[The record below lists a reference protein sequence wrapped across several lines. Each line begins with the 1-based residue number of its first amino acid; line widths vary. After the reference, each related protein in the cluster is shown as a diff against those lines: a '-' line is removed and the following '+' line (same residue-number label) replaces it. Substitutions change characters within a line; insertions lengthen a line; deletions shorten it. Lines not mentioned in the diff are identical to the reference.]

1 MNSNEKI
8 LSCNLNN
15 NREEVFSKEEQ
26 EILESI
32 IWDEKSR
39 ALMGMYESRIHLF
52 DYIYLVKYGYRS
64 ILVSQLLG
72 KVCRF
77 KNNVDELVIEGRK
90 IKLRKLKK
98 PWEERLVYESG
109 NFYTDKGSWLMESCQ
124 KRSGDGEY
132 KCFSIKK
139 DKESKSVT
147 IADHQIQALI
157 EYGVIAL
164 TALGEKHVNCI
175 NHIDGDKWNNRS
187 ENLQIVTNGDNVRHY
202 NEKLREYAL
211 IIPRNGKLFINPRFL
226 KE

>member
-8 LSCNLNN
+8 LSCNLNI

-39 ALMGMYESRIHLF
+39 AFMSMYESCIHLF
-52 DYIYLVKYGYRS
+52 DYIYLIKYGYRS

-77 KNNVDELVIEGRK
+77 KNDVDELVIEGRQ

-98 PWEERLVYESG
+98 PWEERIVYENG
-109 NFYTDKGSWLMESCQ
+109 NFYTDKSSWLMESRQ
-124 KRSGDGEY
+124 RRSGNGEY

-139 DKESKSVT
+139 DKKSKSVN

-175 NHIDGDKWNNRS
+175 NHKNGDKDDNRPK
-187 ENLQIVTNGDNVRHY
+187 NLEVITNGDNVRHY
-202 NEKLREYAL
+202 NQFRGYKTILRK
-211 IIPRNGKLFINPRFL
+211 NGELVINPRFL
-226 KE
+226 LEQ

>member
-1 MNSNEKI
+1 MNSNEKN
-8 LSCNLNN
+8 LSSN

-32 IWDEKSR
+32 KWNETSR
-39 ALMGMYESRIHLF
+39 ALMDMYESRMQLF
-52 DYIYLVKYGYRS
+52 DYIYLVKYGYRT
-64 ILVSQLLG
+64 ILMSQLLG

-77 KNNVDELVIEGRK
+77 KNDVDELVIDGEK

-98 PWEERLVYESG
+98 PWEERVVYENG

-124 KRSGDGEY
+124 KRSGVGEY

-147 IADHQIQALI
+147 IADHQIQALM

-164 TALGEKHVNCI
+164 TALGENKANCI
-175 NHIDGDKWNNRS
+175 NHKNGNKEDNRPA
-187 ENLQIVTNGDNVRHY
+187 NLEVVTNRENVRHY
-202 NEKLREYAL
+202 NEQLREYPL
-211 IIPRNGKLFINPRFL
+211 IISKNGEAILNPKLF
-226 KE
+226 KKK